1 MIKYIKLQYAS
12 SVRMRI
18 DQKSRSKNE
27 KFEHGYEKQ

>member
-1 MIKYIKLQYAS
+1 MKLQYAS

-18 DQKSRSKNE
+18 NQKSRSKNE